1 MAVTA
6 NQRIAV
12 QSPGKRVAYKAA
24 ASKRFY
30 AGTAAYLTTAGYLTD
45 VIAAGANVF
54 AGIVRQEVD
63 NSSGSNGDL
72 EVECFTEGD
81 FELPCAS
88 AAQADVGDVF
98 YGVDNYA
105 FNTTSAS
112 QSKVGRCVRNVS
124 STVNVIRIDVAQT

>member
-1 MAVTA
+1 
-6 NQRIAV
+6 
-12 QSPGKRVAYKAA
+12 
-24 ASKRFY
+24 
-30 AGTAAYLTTAGYLTD
+30 
-45 VIAAGANVF
+45 
-54 AGIVRQEVD
+54 
-63 NSSGSNGDL
+63 
-72 EVECFTEGD
+72 
-81 FELPCAS
+81 LPCAS